1 MGQSL
6 TFGRDPV
13 KRVRVIIPVAT
24 SLWDESVSAQMA
36 RFKDPDTVIE
46 VVHLPMGPEALEDF
60 YDEAYAVR
68 ETLEEVVRAQKEDAD
83 GVIIYCYGDPAL
95 RAAKTAVSIP
105 VVGLAEASSHLASL
119 LGPRFG
125 IVSVGP
131 PHGALADMDNLRV
144 YELAHKCVGS
154 ETIGV
159 PVLELPGGNELE
171 RVVQVGR
178 SLIEKGASVLV
189 LGCGGL
195 LDVAEAASAEL
206 GVPVIMP
213 AAAALKLCEAM
224 IVIGL
229 SHSKMAFGTPGNK
242 ERR

>member
-1 MGQSL
+1 M
-6 TFGRDPV
+6 
-13 KRVRVIIPVAT
+13 KRVRVINPVAT
-24 SLWDESVSAQMA
+24 SLWDEPVSAEMA

-46 VVHLPMGPEALEDF
+46 VVHLQTGPESLEDF
-60 YDEAYAVR
+60 CDDAYAAQG
-68 ETLEEVVRAQKEDAD
+68 TLEEVVLAEQDGAD

-119 LGPRFG
+119 LGPQFG

-131 PHGALADMDNLRV
+131 PHGGLVDMDNLRV
-144 YELAHKCVGS
+144 YGLAHKCVGS
-154 ETIGV
+154 YTIGV
-159 PVLELPGGNELE
+159 PVLELSRGDELE
-171 RVVQVGR
+171 RVVKTGR
-178 SLIEKGASVLV
+178 RLIEKGASVLV

-206 GVPVIMP
+206 AVPVILP

-224 IVIGL
+224 IVMGV
-229 SHSKMAFGTPGNK
+229 SHSKMAFGARSEK
-242 ERR
+242 RRC